1 MMKRLNVHFN
11 WLVFLKE
18 LAMNKLVLVIL
29 ASILAMPIAANAQIY
44 KWKDKDGSVRYSDT
58 PPPSN
63 VQYESLGGRRAAV
76 PATPSEAESAREQK
90 PTEAVADEVTP
101 PESPQQ
107 LQERQRIKEAE
118 LKLKQDNCKAAQAN
132 VRTFERGGRVTR
144 INEKG
149 ELIYFDD
156 AEIAKNLEEARR
168 DVTQYCN

>member
-1 MMKRLNVHFN
+1 
-11 WLVFLKE
+11 
-18 LAMNKLVLVIL
+18 MNKLGLVLL

-58 PPPSN
+58 PPPGN
-63 VQYESLGGRRAAV
+63 IEYQSLGGRKTTTSS
-76 PATPSEAESAREQK
+76 TPTEAEAVKESPK
-90 PTEAVADEVTP
+90 PTEQSEQVAPTET
-101 PESPQQ
+101 PQQ

-132 VRTFERGGRVTR
+132 VRTFERGGRITR

-156 AEIAKNLEEARR
+156 AEIAKNLEEARK
-168 DVTQYCN
+168 DAAQYCN